1 MSNLTI
7 IFQLI
12 LKDISTEFQSDKHTN
27 AKFLMKIDFMGRTTG
42 VASLKLSELMPLVGG
57 RQSSDFRKL
66 QEVAI
71 SSVNGEDANPA
82 PVIVSVPINTFKEW
96 AKNFGNSQALQI
108 INAL

>member
-1 MSNLTI
+1 
-7 IFQLI
+7 
-12 LKDISTEFQSDKHTN
+12 
-27 AKFLMKIDFMGRTTG
+27 MGRTTG

-71 SSVNGEDANPA
+71 SSVNGDDTNPA

-96 AKNFGNSQALQI
+96 AKNFGNSQALRPLLPQLIDSFNSTTVTMLCINLYIVTKSGFQI
-108 INAL
+108 PSGQVF